1 MHDSWIVQFKSHILS
16 NCFLFLERPRSHITT
31 VCCYIEDARWYN
43 TQVIMKRI
51 MLTVM
56 TSTEIWLL
64 IRCNQSATFG
74 QIISVFVVLLVLI
87 HRGKRGWRNILGVV
101 EECWG
106 DAIIILINRCPSAL
120 LPLLSISWT
129 EQDTIWLLSND
140 VLHKKQTI
148 LVCVCAC
155 VLSCAQADVGWS
167 GGLRVCL
174 VSVRFGEKLCI
185 LVLIYMEMCVYAHI
199 SSNMERLINREEYL
213 KLELKGHLCW
223 ESSSCVCLLLDPKIK
238 WILRLWN

>member
-1 MHDSWIVQFKSHILS
+1 MMHDSWIVQFKSHILS
-16 NCFLFLERPRSHITT
+16 NCFLFLERPRSNITT
-31 VCCYIEDARWYN
+31 VSCYIEDARWYN

-64 IRCNQSATFG
+64 IRCNQSATFE

-148 LVCVCAC
+148 LVCVCVC
-155 VLSCAQADVGWS
+155 SQLCSGRRGLVRWFESLSGECQVWWETVHLGAHLYGN
-167 GGLRVCL
+167 VCL
-174 VSVRFGEKLCI
+174 CS
-185 LVLIYMEMCVYAHI
+185 
-199 SSNMERLINREEYL
+199 YL
-213 KLELKGHLCW
+213 E
-223 ESSSCVCLLLDPKIK
+223 
-238 WILRLWN
+238 